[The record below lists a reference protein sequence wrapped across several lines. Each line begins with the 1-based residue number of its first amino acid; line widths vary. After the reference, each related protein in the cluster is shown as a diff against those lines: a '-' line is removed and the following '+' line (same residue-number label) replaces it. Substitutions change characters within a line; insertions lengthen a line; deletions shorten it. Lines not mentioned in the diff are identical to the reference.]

1 MKISTHVPTSAGIAL
16 VLALSA
22 FGPAVGQPSLAPPP
36 PAAEGPVAPI
46 FTGPPPPTPPPPV
59 ALPRRPATLHAREDR
74 LDALLDD
81 AISHGAIDPIIG
93 AKARFELDSIRYTE
107 DRMRR
112 RNNGKLT
119 DAEAFALDARLKK
132 VSQIIRGRTGD
143 EP

>member
-1 MKISTHVPTSAGIAL
+1 MKMHAKMLTSSAIAL
-16 VLALSA
+16 VLGLSNLGA
-22 FGPAVGQPSLAPPP
+22 AVAQPSLAPPP

-46 FTGPPPPTPPPPV
+46 FAGPPPPTPAPPI
-59 ALPRRPATLHAREDR
+59 ALPRHPATLHEREDR

-81 AISHGAIDPIIG
+81 ALSHGVLDPVVG
-93 AKARFELDSIRYTE
+93 ANARFELDSIRYTE
-107 DRMRR
+107 DRLRR

-119 DAEAFALDARLKK
+119 DADTFALDARLKK